1 MGVLYTQN
9 ETVVSAFGNMNIFSS
24 VSHPI
29 QAITANLL
37 SDDAYVD
44 EFLDKSS
51 SLLMQSYNL
60 VTDTLDAINIPFV
73 SAEACIFV
81 YCDFSSLLRE
91 NTFEGEDELSALL
104 FDYAKLVLTPG
115 KSQRD
120 DRPGFFRICYAYV
133 SREVLEIALSR
144 LAMVVKLLREHGWE
158 EFTNKVDKESVLMR
172 E

>member
-60 VTDTLDAINIPFV
+60 VTDTLDAIKCPLIGGV
-73 SAEACIFV
+73 C
-81 YCDFSSLLRE
+81 
-91 NTFEGEDELSALL
+91 
-104 FDYAKLVLTPG
+104 
-115 KSQRD
+115 
-120 DRPGFFRICYAYV
+120 
-133 SREVLEIALSR
+133 
-144 LAMVVKLLREHGWE
+144 
-158 EFTNKVDKESVLMR
+158 
-172 E
+172 